1 MRCMVVM
8 SIMLATALRLLIT
21 RVNVSATRADPAV
34 EQGTTFLAVIVLGQH
49 FTLVVQSVMVP
60 AGIAGTVQGLAI
72 VIVRKWWVRT
82 QVETGVTA
90 TA

>member
-21 RVNVSATRADPAV
+21 RVNVSAACADSAV

-49 FTLVVQSVMVP
+49 FTMVVQPVMVP
-60 AGIAGTVQGLAI
+60 VGIAGTVKGFAV
-72 VIVRKWWVRT
+72 VIVWKWWMRT
-82 QVETGVTA
+82 QVVSGATA